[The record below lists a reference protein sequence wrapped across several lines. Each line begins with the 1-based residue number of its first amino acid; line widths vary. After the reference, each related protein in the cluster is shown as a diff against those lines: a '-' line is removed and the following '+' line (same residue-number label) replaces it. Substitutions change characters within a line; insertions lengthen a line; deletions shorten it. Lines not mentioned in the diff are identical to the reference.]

1 MSSLFKSYRIYLLF
15 IIRKFGKSSSTHFLL
30 AGGSFFL
37 SVMELIFKTGGRRKK
52 CNSKT
57 LVPVSLLYFLRII
70 CHWVLWKNP
79 FLSPVFY
86 RFDLNVHLNSFT
98 VCISTLK
105 KIWITERIYLSQDLI
120 VIHLM
125 VACTSFLKRE
135 IRLGLNEDRCLA
147 IVHN

>member
-79 FLSPVFY
+79 FLSLQFFTGLTWMYVY
-86 RFDLNVHLNSFT
+86 LNSFT

-105 KIWITERIYLSQDLI
+105 KN
-120 VIHLM
+120 
-125 VACTSFLKRE
+125 
-135 IRLGLNEDRCLA
+135 LNNWTYIPISRSYCNTFDGCLYKLFKKG
-147 IVHN
+147 N

>member
-57 LVPVSLLYFLRII
+57 LVPVSLLFSSDHMSLDALEKPLF
-70 CHWVLWKNP
+70 V
-79 FLSPVFY
+79 SPVFY

>member
-1 MSSLFKSYRIYLLF
+1 MSSLFKSYRIYVLF

-105 KIWITERIYLSQDLI
+105 K
-120 VIHLM
+120 
-125 VACTSFLKRE
+125 
-135 IRLGLNEDRCLA
+135 LNNWTYIPISRSYCNTFDGCLYKLFKKG
-147 IVHN
+147 N

>member
-105 KIWITERIYLSQDLI
+105 K
-120 VIHLM
+120 
-125 VACTSFLKRE
+125 
-135 IRLGLNEDRCLA
+135 LNNWTYIPISRSYCNTFDGCLYKLFKKG
-147 IVHN
+147 N

>member
-98 VCISTLK
+98 VCISTLQGALTGLAQWKMYYPLCSYLNKTTK
-105 KIWITERIYLSQDLI
+105 K
-120 VIHLM
+120 
-125 VACTSFLKRE
+125 C
-135 IRLGLNEDRCLA
+135 A
-147 IVHN
+147 IKSRMDFYA

>member
-57 LVPVSLLYFLRII
+57 LVPVSLLFSSDHMSLGALEKPLF
-70 CHWVLWKNP
+70 V
-79 FLSPVFY
+79 SPVFY

-105 KIWITERIYLSQDLI
+105 KSE
-120 VIHLM
+120 
-125 VACTSFLKRE
+125 
-135 IRLGLNEDRCLA
+135 
-147 IVHN
+147 

>member
-105 KIWITERIYLSQDLI
+105 K
-120 VIHLM
+120 
-125 VACTSFLKRE
+125 
-135 IRLGLNEDRCLA
+135 LNNWMYIPISRSYCNTFDGCLYKLFKKG
-147 IVHN
+147 N

>member
-57 LVPVSLLYFLRII
+57 LVPVSLLFSSDHMSLGALEKPLFVSSFLQV
-70 CHWVLWKNP
+70 WP
-79 FLSPVFY
+79 
-86 RFDLNVHLNSFT
+86 
-98 VCISTLK
+98 
-105 KIWITERIYLSQDLI
+105 E
-120 VIHLM
+120 
-125 VACTSFLKRE
+125 CTSELLHSMYKYSKKN
-135 IRLGLNEDRCLA
+135 LNNWTYIPISRSYCNTFDGCLYKLFKKG
-147 IVHN
+147 N

>member
-57 LVPVSLLYFLRII
+57 LVPVSLLFSSDHMSLGALEKPLFVSSFLQVWPE
-70 CHWVLWKNP
+70 CTSEL
-79 FLSPVFY
+79 LQYS
-86 RFDLNVHLNSFT
+86 
-98 VCISTLK
+98 K
-105 KIWITERIYLSQDLI
+105 KIWITEHIYLSQDLI